1 MSRGDVG
8 RTGYAQLAATAL
20 GFGSTWV
27 GAVDEAAAAEVAGG
41 LRPVCLLLLGYPGEV
56 SEPTPRRAL
65 DDLVREG
72 RLRAEVV
79 AR

>member
-8 RTGYAQLAATAL
+8 RTGSKDLFAT
-20 GFGSTWV
+20 V
-27 GAVDEAAAAEVAGG
+27 EARHGVRVLEP
-41 LRPVCLLLLGYPGEV
+41 REIQPPYPGEV